1 MEELE
6 KKLLLKFGNKRPFK
20 VPENYFNDLEIRVMS
35 QITTKATEINGDKQ
49 RDNRENYFTS
59 ARHLRPLI
67 IAASFIGLIVVG
79 VATQN
84 IFQKH
89 DQAKNIHDTDVASTA
104 TAAKDRSANTE
115 YLDAAAEYMMIDKD
129 DVYSYLADN

>member
-1 MEELE
+1 
-6 KKLLLKFGNKRPFK
+6 
-20 VPENYFNDLEIRVMS
+20 MS

-49 RDNRENYFTS
+49 RDRENYFTS

>member
-1 MEELE
+1 ME

-49 RDNRENYFTS
+49 RDRENYFTS
-59 ARHLRPLI
+59 AR
-67 IAASFIGLIVVG
+67 LIVVG

>member
-1 MEELE
+1 ME

-49 RDNRENYFTS
+49 RDRKNYFTS

-79 VATQN
+79 WLHRIFFKNMIRQRIFMIQMLLQQQLLQKIGLQILN
-84 IFQKH
+84 I
-89 DQAKNIHDTDVASTA
+89 
-104 TAAKDRSANTE
+104 
-115 YLDAAAEYMMIDKD
+115 
-129 DVYSYLADN
+129 

>member
-1 MEELE
+1 ME

-20 VPENYFNDLEIRVMS
+20 VPEDYFNNLEIRVMS

-49 RDNRENYFTS
+49 RDRKNYFTS

-89 DQAKNIHDTDVASTA
+89 DAKNIHDTDVASTA